1 MWSKIESLLHKEGAR
16 TQETLLAAIGT
27 ALSKATPKE
36 AANWFAHCG
45 YVFVS
50 NALVAPTAKSLDPC
64 ACGFDFLSNEVL
76 GVLWNLVLR

>member
-1 MWSKIESLLHKEGAR
+1 MMWSKIKSLLRKAEAK

-45 YVFVS
+45 YAFV
-50 NALVAPTAKSLDPC
+50 
-64 ACGFDFLSNEVL
+64 
-76 GVLWNLVLR
+76 